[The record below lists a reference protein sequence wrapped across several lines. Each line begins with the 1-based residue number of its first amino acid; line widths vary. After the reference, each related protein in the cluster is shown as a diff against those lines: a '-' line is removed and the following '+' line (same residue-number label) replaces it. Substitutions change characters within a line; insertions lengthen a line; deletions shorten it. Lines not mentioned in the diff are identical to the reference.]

1 MPLADTSSV
10 QPNPLI
16 APGDGML
23 FEDRREEYFSIGR
36 RALELIQFSGSL
48 CDKPHYPRILD
59 LPCGHGRV
67 LRWLQSRP
75 NLILRAYME
84 QAWGIQDVVIL
95 YKKAG
100 YFEPLPARAFP

>member
-1 MPLADTSSV
+1 MFDLRV
-10 QPNPLI
+10 I
-16 APGDGML
+16 A
-23 FEDRREEYFSIGR
+23 ET
-36 RALELIQFSGSL
+36 AAQFGVDQL
-48 CDKPHYPRILD
+48 PHP
-59 LPCGHGRV
+59 GHGLVAALGREFAQRGV
-67 LRWLQSRP
+67 SFQRYIEAPQSPYGVTVTAPEVVGRWLQSRP